1 MAGGPMRRVLVAVTM
16 IGFAWAVGP
25 IAQQKPDFSGR
36 WVVVSPASDT
46 GSEQLVTHDLK
57 ANTLTLQH
65 DSEGDGHKLV
75 HKLDG
80 TEHRNTLT
88 SHGSEIVILSKA
100 QWTGN
105 QITISSAV
113 TYPDGRR
120 MDSKQIWSIDAS
132 GQLIIEL
139 TETIDGRTVTNRG
152 VHKKK

>member
-1 MAGGPMRRVLVAVTM
+1 MKRMAAVF
-16 IGFAWAVGP
+16 IAIVFACAVSLL
-25 IAQQKPDFSGR
+25 AQEKPNFSGR
-36 WVVVSPASDT
+36 WIPVPQSSDS
-46 GSEQLVTHDLK
+46 GSEQVVTHDLK

-75 HKLDG
+75 YKLDG
-80 TEHRNTLT
+80 TEHRNTLA

-105 QITISSAV
+105 QLTITSVV

-139 TETIDGRTVTNRG
+139 TETLDGRTITNRG
-152 VHKKK
+152 VHRKR

>member
-1 MAGGPMRRVLVAVTM
+1 MKRTAAAFIAIGLAWSGEVL
-16 IGFAWAVGP
+16 
-25 IAQQKPDFSGR
+25 AQEKPNFSGR
-36 WVVVSPASDT
+36 WVSVPPSTDGGA
-46 GSEQLVTHDLK
+46 EQLVIHDLK

-80 TEHRNTLT
+80 TEHRNVLA

-105 QITISSAV
+105 QLTITSVV

-120 MDSKQIWSIDAS
+120 MDSKQVWSIDAN

-139 TETIDGRTVTNRG
+139 TETLDGRTIANRG
-152 VHKKK
+152 VHKNK